1 MELSVV
7 VPVFN
12 ESSNL
17 DVLYRRLV
25 LAIEP
30 VTEDFELIWVN
41 DGSRD
46 DSLDKMKALA
56 EQDPRLKWIDL
67 SRNFGH
73 QRAISAGIDY
83 ASGQAVVT
91 MDGDLQ
97 DPPEFIPE
105 LFEKWQSGFD
115 VVYARRTSRKG
126 ETIYKKVTAFVFYRL
141 LRWISSVDIPADVG
155 DFRIIDQKVARVLKK
170 MPERNKYLR
179 GQIAWMGFSFGFVSF
194 ERDERHTG
202 SSAYSFGQMITLAL
216 NGIFGFSKLPIRLL
230 GWTSGLLMF
239 FTIGGVFIEI
249 FDLYT
254 LPQSGIILSLTFLFA
269 LQWAGLALLGEYIYR
284 LFDAQ
289 RQRPDYIVNET
300 NCA

>member
-1 MELSVV
+1 MKLSVV

-17 DVLYRRLV
+17 DVLYHRLV
-25 LAIEP
+25 PAIESI
-30 VTEDFELIWVN
+30 TEDFELIWVN
-41 DGSRD
+41 DGSHD
-46 DSLDKMKALA
+46 DSLKKMKSLA
-56 EQDPRLKWIDL
+56 GQDSRLKWIDL

-73 QRAISAGIDY
+73 QKAISAGIDF

-97 DPPEFIPE
+97 DPPELIPE

-126 ETIYKKVTAFVFYRL
+126 EKIYKKVTAFVFYRL
-141 LRWISSVDIPADVG
+141 LRWISSVDIPTDVG
-155 DFRIIDQKVARVLKK
+155 DFRIIDQKVARVLKR

-202 SSAYSFGQMITLAL
+202 SSAYSFGQMVNLAL

-230 GWTSGLLMF
+230 WWVSGILMF
-239 FTIGGVFIEI
+239 FTIGGLLFEI
-249 FDLYT
+249 FDLYP
-254 LPQSGIILSLTFLFA
+254 LPQSGIILSLTFLFS
-269 LQWAGLALLGEYIYR
+269 LQWAGLALIGEYIYR

-300 NCA
+300 NCT